1 MSIIHSIIN
10 CRRPIAQGYARNIYY
25 SKKYDV
31 IIKKDKEHLD
41 QSYRQNKHEFKIA
54 QKLTDKERE
63 IIPIV
68 DVIVI
73 KGEIYILW
81 KRVLPLDSMFD
92 DNEKLYAL
100 ERLNYWWEK
109 NEWYHNLLILV
120 GILKLKNNIS
130 EIISVAKKYKLDDL
144 KTENFGILNNH
155 LVIIDCGVTDDYF
168 SD

>member
-31 IIKKDKEHLD
+31 IIKKDKKHID
-41 QSYRQNKHEFKIA
+41 KSYKQNKYEFKIA
-54 QKLTDKERE
+54 QKLTDEERE

-68 DVIVI
+68 DAILI

-81 KRVLPLDSMFD
+81 KRVLSLDSICD
-92 DNEKLYAL
+92 EKSYSL

-109 NEWYHNLLILV
+109 DEWYHNLLVLV
-120 GILKLKNNIS
+120 DTLKLKNNIS
-130 EIISVAKKYKLDDL
+130 EIISVAEKYKLDDL

-155 LVIIDCGVTDDYF
+155 LVIIDCGVTTD
-168 SD
+168 

>member
-31 IIKKDKEHLD
+31 IIKKDKKHID
-41 QSYRQNKHEFKIA
+41 KSYKQNKYEFKIA
-54 QKLTDKERE
+54 QKLTDEERE

-68 DVIVI
+68 DAILI

-81 KRVLPLDSMFD
+81 KRVLSLDSICD
-92 DNEKLYAL
+92 ERSYSL

-109 NEWYHNLLILV
+109 DEWYYNLLVLV
-120 GILKLKNNIS
+120 DTLKLKNNIS
-130 EIISVAKKYKLDDL
+130 EIISVAEKYKLDDL

-155 LVIIDCGVTDDYF
+155 LVIIDCGVTTD
-168 SD
+168 